1 MEIVFNKLNSNSK
14 EINLTINDNNITGIA
29 TNDKLSFLKL
39 ISLNLSLKSE
49 VLVNGMKINEDN
61 ISTYQ
66 RKLSIVNTYTQ
77 LPFIKT
83 VLEYMNYII
92 TSKNLKI
99 NKPNKKIS
107 DSLRIV
113 GLNDKYLLR
122 EINTLSSSE
131 KELIQIA
138 VSLLSNPEIIIL
150 TNQLSR
156 LDLKNQKKIYMLL
169 LRLKEQYHKTIIIL
183 SDNADILY
191 KYCTRGI
198 IIKNGRIL
206 ADGAIKDV
214 YSKVELLKR
223 NKIPIPMFAE
233 FTHQARKNKKVK
245 IDFHK
250 DIRDII
256 KDIYKH
262 V

>member
-1 MEIVFNKLNSNSK
+1 MEIIFNKFIVDGK
-14 EINLTINDNNITGIA
+14 EINLTINDNDIMGVA
-29 TNDKLSFLKL
+29 TNNKMTFLNL
-39 ISLNLSLKSE
+39 ISLNLPLKGE
-49 VLVNGMKINEDN
+49 VIINGIKINEDN
-61 ISTYQ
+61 INSYQ
-66 RKLSIVNTYTQ
+66 RKLSIVNTYIQ

-83 VLEYMNYII
+83 VLEYMNYVI

-122 EINTLSSSE
+122 EISTLSSSE
-131 KELIQIA
+131 KELIQLA
-138 VSLLSNPEIIIL
+138 TSLLSNPEIIIL
-150 TNQLSR
+150 TDQLLK

-183 SDNADILY
+183 NDNADILY

-206 ADGAIKDV
+206 LDGDIKDV
-214 YSKVELLKR
+214 YSRVEMLKK
-223 NKIPIPMFAE
+223 NKFSIPLFAE
-233 FTHQARKNKKVK
+233 FTHQVRKNKKVK

-262 V
+262 I

>member
-1 MEIVFNKLNSNSK
+1 MEIVLNKLIINNK
-14 EINLTINDNNITGIA
+14 EINLTINHNDIIGIS

-39 ISLNLSLKSE
+39 ISLNLPLKGE
-49 VLVNGMKINEDN
+49 VLVDGIKVNEEN
-61 ISTYQ
+61 ISMYR

-83 VLEYMNYII
+83 VLDYMNYII
-92 TSKNLKI
+92 TSQNLKI

-131 KELIQIA
+131 KELIQLA
-138 VSLLSNPEIIIL
+138 SSLLSNPEIIIL
-150 TNQLSR
+150 TDQLLR

-169 LRLKEQYHKTIIIL
+169 LRLKEQYHKTIIII

-198 IIKNGRIL
+198 IIKNSRIIS
-206 ADGAIKDV
+206 DGPIKDV

-223 NKIPIPMFAE
+223 NKFSVPIFTE